1 MQTIID
7 WSVSLMGT
15 LGPPGVALA
24 ILIETIIPPVPSE
37 LFLPLAGFTATTGK
51 FSWWSAVLWATGG
64 SVLGAFL
71 LYWAG
76 AALGANRVRALAD
89 KIPLAKVSDVDKAL
103 AWFGK
108 HGEASIF
115 LGRMVPGIRSIIS
128 IPAGLQRMPLGKF
141 ALYTTAGSAIWNG
154 VLVYLGVLLGNQ
166 WHIVG
171 EWIDRF
177 STVIYILCAVV
188 AVGFVAFA
196 VRRSIRERAEAK
208 RARDERPR
216 IELIEHR
223 SEKLDDGTRGAD
235 SAEEPRGAAPATGA
249 DLAEKLDDDP
259 VTAAENPDV
268 TVADVDDASM
278 GYGDAAES
286 DDRRP

>member
-1 MQTIID
+1 MQTIVD

-37 LFLPLAGFTATTGK
+37 LFLPLAGFTATTGE

-76 AALGANRVRALAD
+76 AALGAHRVRALAD

-166 WHIVG
+166 WYIVG

-223 SEKLDDGTRGAD
+223 SEKLDDGPRGAD
-235 SAEEPRGAAPATGA
+235 SADEPRGAAPANGA

>member
-1 MQTIID
+1 MQAIVD

-24 ILIETIIPPVPSE
+24 ILVETIIPPVPSE
-37 LFLPLAGFTATTGK
+37 LFLPLAGFTATTGE
-51 FSWWSAVLWATGG
+51 FSWWSAVIWATGG

-76 AALGANRVRALAD
+76 AALGAHRVRAIAD
-89 KIPLAKVSDVDKAL
+89 KIPLTKVSDVDKAL
-103 AWFGK
+103 DWFDR

-128 IPAGLQRMPLGKF
+128 IPAGLQRMPIGKF

-154 VLVYLGVLLGNQ
+154 ALVYLGVLLGEQ

-177 STVIYILCAVV
+177 STVIYIVCALV

-196 VRRSIRERAEAK
+196 VRRWLRERAEE
-208 RARDERPR
+208 RDRKANRPR
-216 IELIEHR
+216 VELLE
-223 SEKLDDGTRGAD
+223 LDGN
-235 SAEEPRGAAPATGA
+235 S
-249 DLAEKLDDDP
+249 LDDDP
-259 VTAAENPDV
+259 ATAPENPDV
-268 TVADVDDASM
+268 TVSDAD
-278 GYGDAAES
+278 GAAGEGGA
-286 DDRRP
+286 RP

>member
-1 MQTIID
+1 MQSIVD

-51 FSWWSAVLWATGG
+51 FTWWSAVAWATAG
-64 SVLGAFL
+64 SVAGAFI

-76 AALGANRVRALAD
+76 AALGADRVRAIAD
-89 KIPLAKVSDVDKAL
+89 KIPLAKGSDVDKAL
-103 AWFGK
+103 GWFSR

-128 IPAGLQRMPLGKF
+128 IPAGVQRMPLLKF

-154 VLVYLGVLLGNQ
+154 VLVYLGVILGSK
-166 WHIVG
+166 WHIVS

-177 STVIYILCAVV
+177 SLVIYILCALV
-188 AVGFVAFA
+188 AVGFVVFGI
-196 VRRSIRERAEAK
+196 VRWKRERDAETA
-208 RARDERPR
+208 RGARDSEGGPAGGRAGGSAGGSADSSADRPR
-216 IELIEHR
+216 VEL
-223 SEKLDDGTRGAD
+223 LDLRENAEGKESG
-235 SAEEPRGAAPATGA
+235 SA
-249 DLAEKLDDDP
+249 
-259 VTAAENPDV
+259 
-268 TVADVDDASM
+268 
-278 GYGDAAES
+278 
-286 DDRRP
+286 

>member
-1 MQTIID
+1 MQTIVD

-37 LFLPLAGFTATTGK
+37 LFLPLAGFTATTGE
-51 FSWWSAVLWATGG
+51 FSWWSAVIWATGG

-76 AALGANRVRALAD
+76 AALGAHRVRAIAD
-89 KIPLAKVSDVDKAL
+89 KIPLTKVSDVDKAL
-103 AWFGK
+103 DWFDR

-128 IPAGLQRMPLGKF
+128 IPAGLQRMPIGKF

-154 VLVYLGVLLGNQ
+154 VLVYLGVLLGEQ

-177 STVIYILCAVV
+177 STVIYIVCALV

-196 VRRSIRERAEAK
+196 VRRWLRERAEE
-208 RARDERPR
+208 RDRKANRPR
-216 IELIEHR
+216 VELLE
-223 SEKLDDGTRGAD
+223 LDGD
-235 SAEEPRGAAPATGA
+235 S
-249 DLAEKLDDDP
+249 LDDDP
-259 VTAAENPDV
+259 ATAPENPDV
-268 TVADVDDASM
+268 TVSDAD
-278 GYGDAAES
+278 GAAGEGGEGGEGGA
-286 DDRRP
+286 RP